1 LLRAFRLG
9 VIAAL
14 SLWACPAAAA
24 GPQEEPQAILLI
36 HSYGHDSPGRFV
48 FDTGFSQ
55 ALREATDLETELYIE
70 SLDGSR
76 FRSLSQMR
84 LTREYLRARYANKK
98 LAVVVTVYDRAL
110 AFLLDNDEPLFPGVP
125 VAAVLTGDPVSLPNH
140 VSAIWSGVTYGE
152 SVAVALALLP
162 GTRQIALI
170 DGAPKPNST
179 VYEQALKQVTGA
191 AKGRPVIPL
200 RDMPLDA
207 LLFRIRSLPPDTVA
221 IMVRQLLGRRGE
233 TVTNAEATAEIVEAA
248 PVPVFVGTDQLIG
261 TGAVGG
267 IVINMDS
274 EASQLAGLAVSVA
287 RNPST
292 RRPLGQ
298 RCARAGVRLAGTEAL
313 GASTNHACPRAVPS
327 AFGRQPCGS
336 NTSITSSRQ

>member
-1 LLRAFRLG
+1 MADLPRSRSLRWCGLIRAFRLG

-179 VYEQALKQVTGA
+179 VYEQALKQVTAA
-191 AKGRPVIPL
+191 AKGRPIISL
-200 RDMPLDA
+200 RDLPLDV
-207 LLFRIRSLPPDTVA
+207 LLSQVRGLPVDTVA
-221 IMVRQLLGRRGE
+221 IIVRQLIGRHGE
-233 TVTNAEATAEIVEAA
+233 VTTNAK
-248 PVPVFVGTDQLIG
+248 
-261 TGAVGG
+261 
-267 IVINMDS
+267 
-274 EASQLAGLAVSVA
+274 
-287 RNPST
+287 
-292 RRPLGQ
+292 
-298 RCARAGVRLAGTEAL
+298 
-313 GASTNHACPRAVPS
+313 
-327 AFGRQPCGS
+327 RQPKSFRQLRCLYSSARISSSARERSAESSSTWTAKRGS
-336 NTSITSSRQ
+336 LLSSPSVLRGILRPIVPLPWAHLCPCLTGGP